1 MRVVITNQ
9 PILGFQYVKLTH
21 TSCTIYF
28 DRNSMFVPS
37 GIDFDREIP
46 HVLTPSIVIYI
57 SFMPAHLNL
66 NEIIKSGIKARDK
79 QPFTGNSFELALLLA
94 LRSISFREHESQ
106 DPIMYTGDIE
116 GEDILP
122 VGMVEQKSQLGH
134 LVSARSNGLFYS
146 TSPQDHVLL

>member
-1 MRVVITNQ
+1 
-9 PILGFQYVKLTH
+9 
-21 TSCTIYF
+21 
-28 DRNSMFVPS
+28 
-37 GIDFDREIP
+37 
-46 HVLTPSIVIYI
+46 
-57 SFMPAHLNL
+57 MPAHLNL
-66 NEIIKSGIKARDK
+66 NKIIKSGIKARDK